1 MLVKL
6 FGSTPYDVDTLV
18 DNALHLRFESHCIFH
33 LLDCDGVFFFFFL
46 GMGGGLIDG
55 VTDGLVNRSNLPMV
69 VLMEAR

>member
-33 LLDCDGVFFFFFL
+33 LLDCDGVFFFFFF
-46 GMGGGLIDG
+46 GHGGW
-55 VTDGLVNRSNLPMV
+55 TD
-69 VLMEAR
+69 